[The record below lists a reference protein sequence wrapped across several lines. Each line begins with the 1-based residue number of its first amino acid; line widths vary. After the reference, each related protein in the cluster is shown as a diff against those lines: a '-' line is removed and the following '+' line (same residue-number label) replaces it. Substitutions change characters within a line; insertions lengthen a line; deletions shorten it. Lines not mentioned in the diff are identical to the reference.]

1 MTQERRW
8 ILAGVLLVLF
18 LFAYERIFPP
28 PKVPRGT
35 ATADSIAAGQPPAAT
50 SPAPAGASA
59 AAPNA
64 AATPN
69 AGAPA
74 PTAATIARAAAPQA
88 IAPATVP
95 GVVPETLTVTT
106 SSTIVSFAT
115 VGAVPVS
122 VTMRDYHG
130 TARNV
135 AEQAKSPL
143 VRLGRSGESL
153 LSYVLIA
160 SADTLVLDR
169 VPFRGTVS
177 TTAAGLARVEFQ
189 ADVPRKT
196 GASSHV
202 DILYSFDHDGYLG
215 QVTGTVTGLTASA
228 PSYLLVGL
236 PSGFPSYEA
245 DTADDFRQLAYSYK
259 PLRED
264 ASSVSFSHLEVG
276 KPELHPGPLAWV
288 AAKDKYFLLGVL
300 TVDSAR
306 AHQFAE
312 LDLIGAPRTGNI
324 AEHAGGSAVLP
335 LWAAPTAGAAAF
347 GFELYAGPQDYRRL
361 RAIGRGFENLN
372 PYGGFL
378 HVIFQPFVTIVVLAI
393 LGMRQLLQINY
404 GWILII
410 FGVVTRI
417 LLWPLN
423 QRAMRTSLKM
433 QRLQPELQEVQTK
446 YKSDGARM
454 QQELMRVYK
463 EHGMSPWSPI
473 AGCLPM
479 LLPWPIFAALYF
491 VFRTTIEF
499 RGVPFLWMHDISV
512 KDPYYIMPVLM
523 GLTMFL
529 VSWIGMRNMPPNPQT
544 KMMAYMLPLMML
556 VFFWQIAGGLNLY
569 YFVQNLATVPQQW
582 YLANERA
589 KAGPVAG
596 AGAAVKRSG

>member
-1 MTQERRW
+1 
-8 ILAGVLLVLF
+8 VLF
-18 LFAYERIFPP
+18 LLVYERVFPP
-28 PKVPRGT
+28 PKPRLG
-35 ATADSIAAGQPPAAT
+35 ATADSVAAVQPNV
-50 SPAPAGASA
+50 APSAPSAPVGASA
-59 AAPNA
+59 AAPSAAPPA
-64 AATPN
+64 AAGAAIARPGAPTQ
-69 AGAPA
+69 AGATPVVPA
-74 PTAATIARAAAPQA
+74 M
-88 IAPATVP
+88 
-95 GVVPETLTVTT
+95 VPETLTVTT
-106 SSTIVSFAT
+106 PSTIVSFAT
-115 VGAVPVS
+115 VGAGLIS
-122 VTMRDYHG
+122 VTMRDYHA
-130 TARNV
+130 TARNGT
-135 AEQAKSPL
+135 EQAKSPF
-143 VRLGRSGESL
+143 VRLARPGESL
-153 LSYVLIA
+153 LSYALVVPP
-160 SADTLVLDR
+160 DTLALDQ
-169 VPFRGTVS
+169 VAFRGTQS
-177 TTAAGLARVEFQ
+177 KPADGLPRVEFEG
-189 ADVPRKT
+189 DVPRRT
-196 GASSHV
+196 GGTSHV
-202 DILYSFDHDGYLG
+202 DISYVFDRDGYLG
-215 QVTGTVTGLTASA
+215 QVTGTVTGLSGASPA
-228 PSYLLVGL
+228 YILIGL
-236 PSGFPSYEA
+236 PSGFPSFEA
-245 DTADDFRQLAYSYK
+245 DTVDDFRQLAYSYK
-259 PLRED
+259 RLGDD
-264 ASSVSFSHLEVG
+264 ASSVSFSHLEAG
-276 KPELHPGPLAWV
+276 KPELQPGPLTWV
-288 AAKDKYFLLGVL
+288 AAKDKYFLVGVL
-300 TVDSAR
+300 AVDSAR

-312 LDLIGAPRTGNI
+312 LDLIGAPRSGST
-324 AEHAGGSAVLP
+324 ADRAAGRAVLP
-335 LWAAPTAGAAAF
+335 LWAAPQARAAAF
-347 GFELYAGPQDYRRL
+347 AFEMYAGPQDYRRL

-446 YKSDGARM
+446 YKNDRDRL
-454 QQELMRVYK
+454 QQELVRVYR

-569 YFVQNLATVPQQW
+569 YFVQNLATIPQQW

-589 KAGPVAG
+589 KAGPVPV
-596 AGAAVKRSG
+596 VKQKPG